1 MAKKGNA
8 AKEPKAVK
16 PSRAERA
23 EAKRQKRMTG
33 LEDQLNTARELQA
46 AVGTLIAALEEEV
59 AAVHATDAE
68 PSAPEPAPV
77 QLAPRRA
84 PRRPKPIP
92 PAEA

>member
-16 PSRAERA
+16 PSKAERA
-23 EAKRQKRMTG
+23 EAKRQKRIAR

-46 AVGTLIAALEEEV
+46 AVGALIAALEQEV
-59 AAVHATDAE
+59 AAGHVTAVE
-68 PSAPEPAPV
+68 SSGPEPAPV
-77 QLAPRRA
+77 PLAPRRA
-84 PRRPKPIP
+84 PRRPKPIL

>member
-16 PSRAERA
+16 PSKAERA
-23 EAKRQKRMTG
+23 EAKRQKRIAR

-46 AVGTLIAALEEEV
+46 AVGALIVALEQEV

-68 PSAPEPAPV
+68 ASAPELAPV
-77 QLAPRRA
+77 PLAPRRA
-84 PRRPKPIP
+84 PRRPKPVP

>member
-8 AKEPKAVK
+8 AREPKAVK
-16 PSRAERA
+16 PSKADRA
-23 EAKRQKRMTG
+23 EAKRQKRMAR

-46 AVGTLIAALEEEV
+46 AVGALIVALEQEF
-59 AAVHATDAE
+59 AAVHATPAE
-68 PSAPEPAPV
+68 PSVPEPAPV
-77 QLAPRRA
+77 PLVPRRA